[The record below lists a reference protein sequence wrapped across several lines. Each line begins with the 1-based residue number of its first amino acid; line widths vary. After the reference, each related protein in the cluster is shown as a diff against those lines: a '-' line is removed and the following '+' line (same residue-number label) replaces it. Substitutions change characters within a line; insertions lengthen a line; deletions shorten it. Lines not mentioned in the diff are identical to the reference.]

1 MATKAT
7 GEGRA
12 QLKLPAKA
20 ATKTPARARA
30 EVSAAKGPAQSAP
43 APAPVAAPAAARA
56 PSAVSA
62 PASAPASA
70 SAGPAAAAKAIPA
83 IVEPVDHIAKAYDA
97 LPYQSKPFPQSTP
110 EQLAAMA
117 RMFKLDV
124 PDITTARVLELG
136 CAAGGNLI
144 PLAVRYPRLKAVGI
158 DISNVE
164 IEQGK
169 IQLVKLGIENCTL
182 HAMDVAKSADRIE
195 GQFDYVIC
203 HGVFSWVPEH
213 VREAILKLIEDRMS
227 PNGVAYISYNVY
239 PGWKMREVIRDMMMF
254 HAGGLTDPNQ
264 QLAQAKAILE
274 YTKGIT
280 GETSTYGKMLRD
292 EAGIMSKVTDDYLMH
307 EHLSHENK
315 PMYFRD
321 FIQLAANH
329 KLSYLGEAQLGDMA
343 PQRLGPDVFKTL
355 STLSAGNILAT
366 EQYMDFFT
374 NRVFRQTLLVHQA
387 VVGKV
392 DRGIRPEQFKDFWLT
407 TNLRPDPKFD
417 AAKAQREAA
426 PGTAPVLSQYTD
438 AGGRTLTVRGL
449 VPHVMLLKLQESRPY
464 PVSVDELVAACRA
477 VPALAGTP
485 EAAIRGSVGTE
496 LLNLLLQ
503 NMLRLHLEPL
513 APPKQTLKP
522 QAWKLARVQAESGQ
536 NWVTNQLHQSV
547 GLSIGHRAALILMNG
562 QRDHAAIEAALQE
575 QFKDGRLS
583 AMRDKE
589 RITDEAQLAELAK
602 VFLQQAIREL
612 TQLAVL
618 V

>member
-20 ATKTPARARA
+20 ATKTPAKARA
-30 EVSAAKGPAQSAP
+30 
-43 APAPVAAPAAARA
+43 AAPAAV
-56 PSAVSA
+56 P
-62 PASAPASA
+62 
-70 SAGPAAAAKAIPA
+70 AKAQPA

-117 RMFKLDV
+117 RLFKLDV
-124 PDITTARVLELG
+124 PDISTARVLELG

-144 PLAVRYPRLKAVGI
+144 PLAVRYPKLKAVGI

-182 HAMDVAKSADRIE
+182 HCLDVAKSADKIE

-213 VREAILKLIEDRMS
+213 VRHAILKLIEDRMA

-254 HAGGLTDPNQ
+254 HAGGLADPNQ

-321 FIQLAANH
+321 FIQLAADH
-329 KLSYLGEAQLGDMA
+329 KLSYLGEARLGDMA

-387 VVGKV
+387 AVGKV

-407 TNLRPDPKFD
+407 TVLRPDPKFD
-417 AAKAQREAA
+417 PKNTQ
-426 PGTAPVLSQYTD
+426 GVMSQYTD
-438 AGGRTLTVRGL
+438 AGGRTLTVRGA
-449 VPHVMLLKLQESRPY
+449 VPHAMLLKLQESRPY
-464 PVSVDELVAACRA
+464 PVSIDDLVAACRA
-477 VPALAGTP
+477 LPALAEVPDATL
-485 EAAIRGSVGTE
+485 RGSVGTE

-513 APPKQTLKP
+513 QPPKQTLKP
-522 QAWKLARVQAESGQ
+522 QAWKLSRVQAESGQ

-562 QRDHAAIEAALQE
+562 QRDHAAIEAALGE

-589 RITDEAQLAELAK
+589 RITDEAQLADLAK

>member
-1 MATKAT
+1 MATKPT

-30 EVSAAKGPAQSAP
+30 EVPAAK
-43 APAPVAAPAAARA
+43 APAAAA
-56 PSAVSA
+56 PVLVPA
-62 PASAPASA
+62 PVP
-70 SAGPAAAAKAIPA
+70 AKAIPA

-110 EQLAAMA
+110 EQLASMA

-124 PDITTARVLELG
+124 PDIATARVLELG

-144 PLAVRYPRLKAVGI
+144 PLAVRYPKLKAVGI

-182 HAMDVAKSADRIE
+182 HCLDVAKSADKID
-195 GQFDYVIC
+195 GQFDYIIC

-321 FIQLAANH
+321 FIQLASSH

-387 VVGKV
+387 EVGKV

-417 AAKAQREAA
+417 AANTQ
-426 PGTAPVLSQYTD
+426 GVLSQYTD

-449 VPHVMLLKLQESRPY
+449 VPHVMLLKLQEARPY

-477 VPALAGTP
+477 LPALAETP
-485 EAAIRGSVGTE
+485 EAALRGSVGTE

-562 QRDHAAIEAALQE
+562 QRDHAAIEAGLRE

-583 AMRDKE
+583 AMRDNQ
-589 RITDEAQLAELAK
+589 RITDEAQLAELAT